1 MITGPDNGGDIP
13 VHYQTGDAWVLLSLM
28 IASGVA
34 DGERVNVKDIM
45 AVGAFVGGKQPSN
58 DELDASMDRLYEGGW
73 ASVKD
78 DGTYSL
84 TYNSLNSWR
93 GAVSHQPNAQTKL
106 ELVEQI
112 LGLREQE
119 DWNG

>member
-1 MITGPDNGGDIP
+1 MIFGPENGEDIP
-13 VHYQTGDAWVLLSLM
+13 VHYQQQDAWVLLSLM
-28 IASGVA
+28 VASDA
-34 DGERVNVKDIM
+34 AEFERVNAADVLLAGRFISS
-45 AVGAFVGGKQPSN
+45 KQLKN
-58 DELDASMDRLYEGGW
+58 DELDASMDRLYDGGW
-73 ASVKD
+73 ANVKD

-84 TYNSLNSWR
+84 TSYSLNSWR
-93 GAVSHQPNAQTKL
+93 GAVSHQKSPQTKL

>member
-1 MITGPDNGGDIP
+1 MTFGNDIP
-13 VHYQTGDAWVLLSLM
+13 VHYQPQDAWVLVCLM
-28 IASGVA
+28 IASDVA
-34 DGERVNVKDIM
+34 DGERVNAKDIM
-45 AVGAFVGGKQPSN
+45 GVGAFVGGKQPGN
-58 DELDASMDRLYEGGW
+58 DELDASMNRLYEGGW

-78 DGTYSL
+78 DGTYSM

-93 GAVSHQPNAQTKL
+93 GAVSHQPDAKTKL

-119 DWNG
+119 DWN

>member
-1 MITGPDNGGDIP
+1 MNMDQDIP
-13 VHYQTGDAWVLLSLM
+13 VHYQPQDAWVLLSLM
-28 IASGVA
+28 VASDVA
-34 DGERVNVKDIM
+34 DGERVNVADIFE
-45 AVGAFVGGKQPSN
+45 AGAFISGKQPDN
-58 DELDASMDRLYEGGW
+58 NALDASIDRLYEGGW

-93 GAVSHQPNAQTKL
+93 GAVSHQPSPQTKL

-112 LGLREQE
+112 LGLRKQE
-119 DWNG
+119 DWN